1 MKKDLFL
8 REIAESGYNI
18 GYAAKKQFATYDIV
32 EKAPG

>member
-8 REIAESGYNI
+8 KEVAESGYNI
-18 GYAAKKQFATYDIV
+18 GYAAKKHFATYDIV